1 MYIYYKHMCDYTK
14 PILKWVGGKTQIID
28 NIMDKFPKTCNNYH
42 EIFTGG
48 GSVLFAFLSKVNNNE
63 IKVNNIYAYDIN
75 ETLIY
80 LYKNIQS
87 NPQTVIDILNK
98 LRTQHNTYNDTK
110 NDDNNKEQHYYKIRD
125 KYNNMTQEKKNKPK
139 GSALFIF
146 LNKTCFRGLYRE
158 GPNGFNVPYGNY
170 KTCLI
175 FDEEHILEVS
185 ELIKN
190 VHFICSDFNTSLDN
204 IKKDD
209 FVYMDPPYVPEKKTS
224 FVKYNN
230 NGFDN
235 NIHTLFF
242 TKCHELYDN
251 KIQFVMSNSHMPLVI
266 DTFNDKRKYNIQ
278 IIQCKRSINSKKPG
292 STTNEVIIKTIF

>member
-1 MYIYYKHMCDYTK
+1 MCDYTK

-28 NIMDKFPKTCNNYH
+28 NIMVTFPKTCNNYH

-48 GSVLFAFLSKVNNNE
+48 GSVLFAFLSKVHNNE
-63 IKVNNIYAYDIN
+63 IKVNNIYSYDIN

-87 NPQTVIDILNK
+87 NPQTVIEILDK
-98 LRTQHNTYNDTK
+98 LRTKHNTYNDIK
-110 NDDNNKEQHYYKIRD
+110 NNNENKETHYYKIRE

-175 FDEEHILEVS
+175 FEEEHILEVS

-190 VHFICSDFNTSLDN
+190 VHFICSDFNISLN
-204 IKKDD
+204 EVKTGD

-230 NGFDN
+230 NGFDS
-235 NIHTLFF
+235 NIHTLYF
-242 TKCHELYDN
+242 TRCHELYNN
-251 KIQFVMSNSHMPLVI
+251 KIQFVMSNSHTLIVTN
-266 DTFNDKRKYNIQ
+266 TFNDKKKYNIQ

-292 STTNEVIIKTIF
+292 STTNEVIIKTLF